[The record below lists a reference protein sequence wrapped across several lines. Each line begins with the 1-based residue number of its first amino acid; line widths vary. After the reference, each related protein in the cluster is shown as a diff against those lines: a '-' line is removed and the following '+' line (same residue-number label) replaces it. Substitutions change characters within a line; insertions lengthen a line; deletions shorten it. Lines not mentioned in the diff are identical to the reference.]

1 MEKFAV
7 IDIGSNSVRMGIYS
21 DENGFCEHYRK
32 RVNTRLAQGLNTDNL
47 LKDEPMQRTVSALKE
62 FRLYI
67 DTNNIK
73 TIIAV
78 ATESLRR
85 AVNSD
90 YFIKKAKEEAQ
101 IDIEVIDG
109 EREAK
114 YGMYAASTSVELSN
128 YYVLDTGGG
137 SFELSLIENKTLTA
151 HTCLPYGAVVLNEE
165 FMPDKNGVEE
175 MLCCLEQRLKETGFV
190 RRNSYPV
197 AALGGSVKALATASG
212 INGDPDGKKI
222 SAQQAFD
229 LYDEIFTT
237 PIEERSEKFGMED
250 ARKDII
256 VAGLSPLV
264 SLMSITDT
272 QEVYF
277 CTRSIRDGVAAEYIK
292 KFNENSF

>member
-21 DENGFCEHYRK
+21 DENGFCEHDRK
-32 RVNTRLAQGLNTDNL
+32 RLNTRLAQGLNSDNL
-47 LKDEPMQRTVSALKE
+47 LKDEPIERTVSALKD
-62 FRLYI
+62 FRNYI
-67 DTNNIK
+67 DSHKINTV
-73 TIIAV
+73 IAV

-85 AVNSD
+85 AENASV
-90 YFIKKAKEEAQ
+90 FTKRVKAEAN
-101 IDIEVIDG
+101 IDIEIIDG

-114 YGMYAASTSVELSN
+114 YGMYAASTSVSIDS

-137 SFELSLIENKTLTA
+137 SFELSLVENKALKA
-151 HTCLPYGAVVLNEE
+151 HTCMPYGAVVLNEA

-175 MLCCLEQRLKETGFV
+175 MLCCLEQRLKETGFITL
-190 RRNSYPV
+190 NSYPV
-197 AALGGSVKALATASG
+197 VALGGSVKALASASG
-212 INGDPDGKKI
+212 IQGDPDGQKI
-222 SAQQAFD
+222 SSDQAFT
-229 LYDEIFTT
+229 LYDEIFIT
-237 PIEERSEKFGMED
+237 PVNERSEKFGMED

-264 SLMSITDT
+264 TLMSLTDT

-292 KFNENSF
+292 KFNDTCF